1 LDSQR
6 RSSSPRAIQEGR
18 RGDTWVQ
25 DDPVEQREHASRPWE
40 RFQRLQ
46 AERGQ
51 EATQHV
57 CLIALWGMSFSN
69 TQQGLQDPEAMSS
82 VTQLID
88 TYVRTTSSTA
98 SPPGNLCPDVL
109 SLDVG
114 PVQVGKAMEHSLLL
128 GLDDEGSS
136 SGDGPSYIASRVHQR
151 LESMCAPRSRA
162 ANGSGVAPLRR
173 RATGSEYALPGGRRA
188 SAPRKTFSASSSW
201 ESLGTEMSGLMDM
214 VTENPPV
221 TESSFVI
228 LLGATHKLLD
238 SQGWKYWT
246 QLPQR
251 SPEHFWHLSSLPY
264 GYLIGER
271 YSQWLLAYY
280 GEIFGIHIILKKP
293 FNGSYLRVHGPNG
306 TM

>member
-1 LDSQR
+1 MDSQR
-6 RSSSPRAIQEGR
+6 RSSSPRARQEGR

-69 TQQGLQDPEAMSS
+69 AQQGLQDPEAMSS

-98 SPPGNLCPDVL
+98 SPPGNLSPDVL

-114 PVQVGKAMEHSLLL
+114 PVQVGEAMEHSPLL

-151 LESMCAPRSRA
+151 LESMCEQRSRA

-173 RATGSEYALPGGRRA
+173 RATGSEYALPGGGQ
-188 SAPRKTFSASSSW
+188 APFPQRPPQDFFLSI
-201 ESLGTEMSGLMDM
+201 ESLGTEMSGIMDM
-214 VTENPPV
+214 VTENSPV
-221 TESSFVI
+221 IESSFVI

-251 SPEHFWHLSSLPY
+251 SPEHFWHLSSLLY

-271 YSQWLLAYY
+271 YSQWLWAYY
-280 GEIFGIHIILKKP
+280 GEIFGIHIILK
-293 FNGSYLRVHGPNG
+293 
-306 TM
+306 

>member
-1 LDSQR
+1 
-6 RSSSPRAIQEGR
+6 
-18 RGDTWVQ
+18 
-25 DDPVEQREHASRPWE
+25 
-40 RFQRLQ
+40 
-46 AERGQ
+46 
-51 EATQHV
+51 
-57 CLIALWGMSFSN
+57 MSFSN

-98 SPPGNLCPDVL
+98 SPPGNLSPDVL

-173 RATGSEYALPGGRRA
+173 RATGSEYALPGGGQ
-188 SAPRKTFSASSSW
+188 APFPQRPPQDFLSIESLGTEPPQDFLSI
-201 ESLGTEMSGLMDM
+201 ESLGTEMRGIMDM
-214 VTENPPV
+214 VAENSPV
-221 TESSFVI
+221 IESSFVI